1 MAAEEMV
8 GKLATA
14 EYNKN
19 DYVIAPARNTEGGGF
34 RTSVQALR
42 EGGAVV
48 SKNVYVDLSKDGVVS
63 GSDSGNLHGESFVL
77 MSTNNSVTSSLDSDK
92 IVSTL
97 KNGVLTLLIN

>member
-1 MAAEEMV
+1 V
-8 GKLATA
+8 VLG
-14 EYNKN
+14 
-19 DYVIAPARNTEGGGF
+19 P
-34 RTSVQALR
+34 SVALR

-48 SKNVYVDLSKDGVVS
+48 SKNVYVDLSKDGVAVS

-97 KNGVLTLLIN
+97 KKWRVLTLLIN

>member
-48 SKNVYVDLSKDGVVS
+48 SKKNVYVDLSKDGVAVS
-63 GSDSGNLHGESFVL
+63 GSDSGNLHGELCV
-77 MSTNNSVTSSLDSDK
+77 NVY
-92 IVSTL
+92 
-97 KNGVLTLLIN
+97 